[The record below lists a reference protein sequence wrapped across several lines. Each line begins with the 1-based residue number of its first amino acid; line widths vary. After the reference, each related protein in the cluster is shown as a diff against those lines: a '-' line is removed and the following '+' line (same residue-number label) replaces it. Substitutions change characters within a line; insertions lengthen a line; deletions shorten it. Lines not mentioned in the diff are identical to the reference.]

1 MGPATLAICMLVIG
15 FAGGIALT
23 GASVPVREKG
33 SSSPTNEISST
44 DSPKSTTNVAEIV
57 AKAREQLSF
66 YGITDEDIYRDL
78 LALRIF
84 ELVHR
89 EVDPLQTRPA
99 GAVGVTQLGDPE
111 VILQAGAGLC
121 QSAVI
126 ALAAAFREAG
136 IPHQEVSPWR
146 RNGESHIGI
155 SWLRS
160 SGTPAWLDPS
170 FGVCLIG
177 NLELEPWH
185 QIEVSDLL
193 SLGEWRTLEQ
203 RRHGVLRNEMSGLP
217 YLAATYIQWFEEFT
231 AREGDHA
238 ATRDLFLRDPT
249 ELPAPLMI
257 TYHDQ
262 WPPESG
268 VTGPIV
274 PPEHQGPTNAE

>member
-1 MGPATLAICMLVIG
+1 MGPAILAICTLVIG

-23 GASVPVREKG
+23 GASVPVREDG

-57 AKAREQLSF
+57 SKAREQLSF
-66 YGITDEDIYRDL
+66 YGITDEDLYRDL

-99 GAVGVTQLGDPE
+99 VAAGVTQLGDPE

-126 ALAAAFREAG
+126 ALAGAFREAA
-136 IPHQEVSPWR
+136 IPHQEVSLWR

-170 FGVCLIG
+170 FGVCLTG
-177 NLELEPWH
+177 NLELERIRSKCQTCFP
-185 QIEVSDLL
+185 
-193 SLGEWRTLEQ
+193 
-203 RRHGVLRNEMSGLP
+203 
-217 YLAATYIQWFEEFT
+217 
-231 AREGDHA
+231 
-238 ATRDLFLRDPT
+238 
-249 ELPAPLMI
+249 
-257 TYHDQ
+257 
-262 WPPESG
+262 
-268 VTGPIV
+268 
-274 PPEHQGPTNAE
+274 